1 MRLDEYD
8 DNGHK
13 VASYRLNY
21 SGDPKDNNIYGFEL
35 QKEERASMTLGEL
48 IQENDEDVKVMIEGK
63 RTHSDTDPMCE
74 SVYTGMLFDTP
85 EELRTLEVLYT
96 ATSMSYNLPVVVVFL
111 PKGYEIP
118 RR

>member
-1 MRLDEYD
+1 
-8 DNGHK
+8 
-13 VASYRLNY
+13 
-21 SGDPKDNNIYGFEL
+21 
-35 QKEERASMTLGEL
+35 MTLGEL
-48 IQENDEDVKVMIEGK
+48 IQENSEDVKVMIEGK

>member
-1 MRLDEYD
+1 M
-8 DNGHK
+8 GI
-13 VASYRLNY
+13 YRLHRVV
-21 SGDPKDNNIYGFEL
+21 K
-35 QKEERASMTLGEL
+35 QKCYNEVEA
-48 IQENDEDVKVMIEGK
+48 
-63 RTHSDTDPMCE
+63 TDPMCE

>member
-1 MRLDEYD
+1 M
-8 DNGHK
+8 GI
-13 VASYRLNY
+13 YRLHRVVKQKCYNEVEAN
-21 SGDPKDNNIYGFEL
+21 DP
-35 QKEERASMTLGEL
+35 
-48 IQENDEDVKVMIEGK
+48 QEA
-63 RTHSDTDPMCE
+63 
-74 SVYTGMLFDTP
+74 F